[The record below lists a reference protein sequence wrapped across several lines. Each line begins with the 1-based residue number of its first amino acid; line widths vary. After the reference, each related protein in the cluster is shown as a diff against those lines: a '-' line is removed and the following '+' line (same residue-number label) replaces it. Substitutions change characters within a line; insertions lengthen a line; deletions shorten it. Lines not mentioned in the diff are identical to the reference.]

1 MGVDS
6 QPEPSTSR
14 LPGSSTQAVLDFLRI
29 GTALDAA
36 APKPVEKQDNQP
48 SVAALAALGIKV
60 RDFGYESTLPPVT
73 KYVRR
78 QPQTVRHH
86 GQPFQQNAVAGP
98 SSAPAVRPPTSRRL
112 KRMRQDGTEVE
123 DLGYGF
129 IMGVARRGPD
139 EESRPPPRKLQR
151 TETEAQLPQR
161 MQASLPPRRGNALLS
176 LEEEAAL
183 RAAAYDVFGG
193 SQPPDSQ
200 SQPWSQ
206 SQSQGYAE
214 LYSQGYSQDMCTD
227 GVPTPLLT
235 PQGSL
240 PRIGDSDSP
249 PLVPTEPVSEQPSTS
264 RVRSPEPI
272 SPTPARLRRPS
283 PQGLGTGTPT
293 PPVSPPALAPSLAPA
308 PIAAPPVRTEPSI
321 HPLLRTFSSLSTLS
335 SPLSEPPPSQ
345 PQQASVVVAQPRT
358 PTPSPPPRYQL
369 RKRTGAAPPTPV
381 RSTKR
386 RARPAPRR
394 EESLTLVIQS

>member
-1 MGVDS
+1 MGADS

-14 LPGSSTQAVLDFLRI
+14 LPGSSTQVVLDFLRI
-29 GTALDAA
+29 GALDAA
-36 APKPVEKQDNQP
+36 APKPVEKKDNQP
-48 SVAALAALGIKV
+48 SIAALAALGIKV

-86 GQPFQQNAVAGP
+86 GQPFQQNG
-98 SSAPAVRPPTSRRL
+98 L
-112 KRMRQDGTEVE
+112 KRTRQDGTEVE

-161 MQASLPPRRGNALLS
+161 TQASLLPRRENALLT

-193 SQPPDSQ
+193 SQPLDSQ

-272 SPTPARLRRPS
+272 SPTPARLRRAS

-308 PIAAPPVRTEPSI
+308 PIVAPPVHTEPSI

-369 RKRTGAAPPTPV
+369 RKRTGAAPATPV